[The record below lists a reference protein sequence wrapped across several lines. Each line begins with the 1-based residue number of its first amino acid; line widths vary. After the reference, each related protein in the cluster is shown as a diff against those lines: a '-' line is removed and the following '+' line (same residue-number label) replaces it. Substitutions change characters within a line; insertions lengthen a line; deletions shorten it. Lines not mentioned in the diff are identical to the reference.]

1 LFELVPLKNSDVST
15 LKMLDDHFEILEGHQ
30 LSINTMLLSKFVAFF
45 ETLFEKWK
53 QDLGS
58 VYDVIQLLSDVQ
70 KTWSF
75 LENLFIHSEE
85 VKKELPEISRQFVG
99 IDKEMREVMAK
110 GKEVKNILNFCTIDG
125 MYKKLDK
132 IQGELKVCEKALN

>member
-1 LFELVPLKNSDVST
+1 MEFWRDVEFELVPLKNSDVTT

-45 ETLFEKWK
+45 EKTFEKWK

-58 VYDVIQLLSDVQ
+58 VYDVVQLLSDVQ

-75 LENLFIHSEE
+75 L
-85 VKKELPEISRQFVG
+85 
-99 IDKEMREVMAK
+99 
-110 GKEVKNILNFCTIDG
+110 
-125 MYKKLDK
+125 
-132 IQGELKVCEKALN
+132 

>member
-1 LFELVPLKNSDVST
+1 
-15 LKMLDDHFEILEGHQ
+15 MLDDHFEALENHQ

-45 ETLFEKWK
+45 EKLFEQWK

-58 VYDVIQLLSDVQ
+58 VYDVIQLLVEVQ

-85 VKKELPEISRQFVG
+85 VKKELPEISKQFVG
-99 IDKEMREVMAK
+99 IDVNMREIMKK
-110 GKEVKNILNFCTIDG
+110 G
-125 MYKKLDK
+125 
-132 IQGELKVCEKALN
+132 A

>member
-1 LFELVPLKNSDVST
+1 
-15 LKMLDDHFEILEGHQ
+15 MLDDHFEILEGHQ

-45 ETLFEKWK
+45 EKLFEQWK

-58 VYDVIQLLSDVQ
+58 VYDVIQLLSEVQ

-85 VKKELPEISRQFVG
+85 VKKELPQISKQFVG
-99 IDKEMREVMAK
+99 IDRDMR
-110 GKEVKNILNFCTIDG
+110 
-125 MYKKLDK
+125 
-132 IQGELKVCEKALN
+132 